1 MEHISGIFRQQLQIS
16 SLEDKIALDNP
27 VRFIE
32 AFVEYISL
40 EALGF
45 TVQTIKSEMRPS
57 FNAKLFLK
65 IYVYG
70 YLSGLRSSRK
80 LKKECVLNIELQWL
94 LIDICPNYHSISDFR
109 KQNPAD
115 LRKQQALSLKP
126 AALPQTT
133 GN

>member
-1 MEHISGIFRQQLQIS
+1 MEHISGISRQQLQIN

-45 TVQTIKSEMRPS
+45 TVQTIKSEVRPS

-65 IYVYG
+65 IYLYG
-70 YLSGLRSSRK
+70 YLMAC
-80 LKKECVLNIELQWL
+80 EAQEN
-94 LIDICPNYHSISDFR
+94 
-109 KQNPAD
+109 
-115 LRKQQALSLKP
+115 
-126 AALPQTT
+126 
-133 GN
+133 